1 MHKIRRF
8 EIKDKNQVEKLF
20 FQLTGREVKV
30 EAEDLINDNAVNCLV
45 IEEED
50 KVVGFASL
58 ITYYLP
64 TLGKMGEIEDVVVDE
79 KCRGKGYGR
88 EIMESLIKLAKE
100 KNLKKIQLT
109 SNPNR
114 IVARALYAKLGF
126 EMRDT
131 NVFVFNM

>member
-1 MHKIRRF
+1 MHKIRKF
-8 EIKDKNQVEKLF
+8 EIKDQGQVEKLF
-20 FQLTGREVKV
+20 LQLTGREVNI
-30 EAEDLINDNAVNCLV
+30 EIEDLMNDNAVNCLV
-45 IEEED
+45 IEEDEE
-50 KVVGFASL
+50 VVGFASL

-64 TLGKMGEIEDVVVDE
+64 TLGKMGEIEEVIVDE

-100 KNLKKIQLT
+100 KKLKKLQLT

-114 IVARALYAKLGF
+114 EVARALYIKLGF

-131 NVFVFNM
+131 NVFVLNI